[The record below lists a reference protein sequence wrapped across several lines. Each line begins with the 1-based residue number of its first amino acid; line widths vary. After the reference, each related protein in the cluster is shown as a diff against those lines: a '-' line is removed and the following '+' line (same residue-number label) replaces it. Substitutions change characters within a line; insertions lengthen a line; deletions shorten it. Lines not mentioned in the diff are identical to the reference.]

1 MATKAITLE
10 IDAYEKLRAA
20 KREPRESFSQVVR
33 RARFEGEPTTSRRLL
48 EDLRALAKDHPK
60 VLRSNEALSVATRN
74 PRHFERI
81 VGLRF
86 RKY

>member
-1 MATKAITLE
+1 MATKTITLE

-33 RARFEGEPTTSRRLL
+33 RARFEGEPPTSRRLL

-60 VLRSNEALSVATRN
+60 VLLSNEALTAIEKRRRRRRSVSAWDR
-74 PRHFERI
+74 
-81 VGLRF
+81 
-86 RKY
+86 